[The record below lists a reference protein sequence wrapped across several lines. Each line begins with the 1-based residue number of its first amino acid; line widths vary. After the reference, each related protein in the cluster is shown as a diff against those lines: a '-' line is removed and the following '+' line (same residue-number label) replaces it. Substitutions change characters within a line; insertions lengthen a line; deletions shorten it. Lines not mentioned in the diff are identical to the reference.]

1 MIKKIIVFFALFAV
15 VATQASAGS
24 ASFNESLFDRGKNV
38 LILLSYG
45 EFDKAYEKAQFSAD
59 IDKNAFKTYVQESFF
74 DLFNNT
80 VQSDVAVFCFNG
92 RAWALYIPVLAPTRD
107 HGEVLKLISVD
118 GQSFSGYECVDLSD
132 MNKAVERGDIVH
144 WNKPIQAED
153 IIVMAD
159 ES

>member
-1 MIKKIIVFFALFAV
+1 MIRKIIVFFALFAAFAAQV
-15 VATQASAGS
+15 SAG
-24 ASFNESLFDRGKNV
+24 AAQLNESLFDRGKNV

-59 IDKNAFKTYVQESFF
+59 IDRNAFKSYVQESFF

-80 VQSDVAVFCFNG
+80 VQSDVAVFCYNG
-92 RAWALYIPVLAPTRD
+92 RAWALYIPVLAPARD
-107 HGEVLKLISVD
+107 HGEVLKLISAD

-132 MNKAVERGDIVH
+132 MRKAVERGEIVN

>member
-1 MIKKIIVFFALFAV
+1 MIRKIIVFFALFAAI
-15 VATQASAGS
+15 ATQAYAGS
-24 ASFNESLFDRGKNV
+24 AQLNESLFDRGKNV

-45 EFDKAYEKAQFSAD
+45 EFDKAYDKAQFSAD
-59 IDKNAFKTYVQESFF
+59 IDKDAFKTYVQESFF
-74 DLFNNT
+74 DLFNKT
-80 VQSDVAVFCFNG
+80 VQSEVAVFCYNG

-107 HGEVLKLISVD
+107 HGEVLKLISSD

-132 MNKAVERGDIVH
+132 MHKAVERGEIVN